1 MSRYRGPATL
11 ISSDGTEVDVH
22 VDLRTKQASS
32 LREWSGTA
40 TIDNFDATDLHDR
53 TLRLPDGR
61 EAQVTL
67 SSAAGW
73 SDVIA
78 LVGSGPP
85 PFA

>member
-11 ISSDGTEVDVH
+11 ISSDGAEADVH
-22 VDLRTKQASS
+22 VDLRSKQ
-32 LREWSGTA
+32 REWSGTA
-40 TIDNFDATDLHDR
+40 TIGDFDATGSLDR

-67 SSAAGW
+67 GGSAGW
-73 SDVIA
+73 SDVIS
-78 LVGSGPP
+78 LVGTGPP

>member
-1 MSRYRGPATL
+1 VSRYRGPAVL
-11 ISSDGTEVDVH
+11 ISSGGAEVEVY
-22 VDLRTKQASS
+22 VDLRSKQ
-32 LREWSGTA
+32 REWSGTA
-40 TIDNFDATDLHDR
+40 TISGFDADDPHEQ

-67 SSAAGW
+67 GGSEAW
-73 SDVIA
+73 SDVIT

>member
-1 MSRYRGPATL
+1 VSRYRGPATL
-11 ISSDGTEVDVH
+11 ISSDGAEVEVY
-22 VDLRTKQASS
+22 VDLRAKQ
-32 LREWSGTA
+32 REWSGTA
-40 TIDNFDATDLHDR
+40 TIGDFDTAGLDDR

-67 SSAAGW
+67 GGSAAW
-73 SDVIA
+73 SDVIT

>member
-11 ISSDGTEVDVH
+11 ISSDGAEVEVY
-22 VDLRTKQASS
+22 VDLRSKQ
-32 LREWSGTA
+32 REWSGTA
-40 TIDNFDATDLHDR
+40 TISDFDVTGPHDR

-61 EAQVTL
+61 EAQVEL
-67 SSAAGW
+67 GGSATW
-73 SDVIA
+73 SDVVT

>member
-11 ISSDGTEVDVH
+11 ISSGGSEVEVY
-22 VDLRTKQASS
+22 VDLRAKQ
-32 LREWSGTA
+32 REWSGTV
-40 TIDNFDATDLHDR
+40 TITDFDADDPHDR

-67 SSAAGW
+67 GGSEAW
-73 SDVIA
+73 SDVIT
-78 LVGSGPP
+78 LLGSGPP

>member
-11 ISSDGTEVDVH
+11 ISSDGAEVEVH
-22 VDLRTKQASS
+22 VDLRAKQ
-32 LREWSGTA
+32 REWSGTA
-40 TIDNFDATDLHDR
+40 TIGDFDADGPHDR

-67 SSAAGW
+67 GDSAVW
-73 SDVIA
+73 SEVIA

>member
-11 ISSDGTEVDVH
+11 ITSDGAEVEVY
-22 VDLRTKQASS
+22 VDLRAKQ
-32 LREWSGTA
+32 REWSGTA
-40 TIDNFDATDLHDR
+40 TIGDFDSGEPHDL

-67 SSAAGW
+67 GGSAIW
-73 SDVIA
+73 SDVIS

-85 PFA
+85 PFG

>member
-11 ISSDGTEVDVH
+11 ISSDGAEVEVH
-22 VDLRTKQASS
+22 VDLRAKQ
-32 LREWSGTA
+32 REWSGTA
-40 TIDNFDATDLHDR
+40 TIGDFDATDRHDR

-67 SSAAGW
+67 SSSATW
-73 SDVIA
+73 SDVIT

>member
-1 MSRYRGPATL
+1 VSRYRGPATL
-11 ISSDGTEVDVH
+11 ISSGGSEVEVY
-22 VDLRTKQASS
+22 VDLRAKQ
-32 LREWSGTA
+32 REWSGTA
-40 TIDNFDATDLHDR
+40 TIADFDASAPHDQ

-67 SSAAGW
+67 GGSEAW

>member
-11 ISSDGTEVDVH
+11 IDNGGAEIEVY
-22 VDLRTKQASS
+22 VDLRSKQ
-32 LREWSGTA
+32 REWSGTA
-40 TIDNFDATDLHDR
+40 TIADFDAGDDDDR

-67 SSAAGW
+67 GGSEAW
-73 SDVIA
+73 SDVIT

-85 PFA
+85 PF

>member
-1 MSRYRGPATL
+1 MSRYRGSAIL
-11 ISSDGTEVDVH
+11 ISGDGAEVEVY
-22 VDLRTKQASS
+22 VDLRTKQ
-32 LREWSGTA
+32 REWSGTA
-40 TIDNFDATDLHDR
+40 TIGDFDATGSPAR

-67 SSAAGW
+67 GSSAAW
-73 SDVIA
+73 SDVIT

>member
-11 ISSDGTEVDVH
+11 ISSDGAEVEVY
-22 VDLRTKQASS
+22 VDLRAKQ
-32 LREWSGTA
+32 REWSGTA
-40 TIDNFDATDLHDR
+40 TIGDFDATGLHDR

-67 SSAAGW
+67 GGSAAW
-73 SDVIA
+73 SDVIT
-78 LVGSGPP
+78 LVGIGPP

>member
-11 ISSDGTEVDVH
+11 ISSGGTEVEVY
-22 VDLRTKQASS
+22 VDLRSRQ
-32 LREWSGTA
+32 REWSGTA
-40 TIDNFDATDLHDR
+40 TIADFDADDSHDR

-61 EAQVTL
+61 EAQVAL
-67 SSAAGW
+67 GGSESW
-73 SDVIA
+73 SDVVT

>member
-11 ISSDGTEVDVH
+11 ISSDGAEIEVY
-22 VDLRTKQASS
+22 VDLRAKQ
-32 LREWSGTA
+32 REWSGTA
-40 TIDNFDATDLHDR
+40 TIDDFDDAGSPDR

-67 SSAAGW
+67 GGSAAW
-73 SDVIA
+73 SDVVT

>member
-11 ISSDGTEVDVH
+11 IGSGGAEVEVY
-22 VDLRTKQASS
+22 VDLRSKQ
-32 LREWSGTA
+32 REWSGTA
-40 TIDNFDATDLHDR
+40 TIGDAGAADDDSLDR

-67 SSAAGW
+67 GGSAVW
-73 SDVIA
+73 SDVTP

-85 PFA
+85 PFG

>member
-11 ISSDGTEVDVH
+11 ISGDGTEAEVY
-22 VDLRTKQASS
+22 VDLRAKQ
-32 LREWSGTA
+32 REWSGTA
-40 TIDNFDATDLHDR
+40 TVGDLDADDSHDR

-67 SSAAGW
+67 GDSAVW
-73 SDVIA
+73 SDVIP
-78 LVGSGPP
+78 LTGSGPP

>member
-11 ISSDGTEVDVH
+11 ISSDGAEVEVY
-22 VDLRTKQASS
+22 VDLRSKQ
-32 LREWSGTA
+32 REWSGTA
-40 TIDNFDATDLHDR
+40 TIGDFDANGLHDR

-67 SSAAGW
+67 GGSAAW
-73 SDVIA
+73 SDVIT

-85 PFA
+85 PFV

>member
-1 MSRYRGPATL
+1 VSRYRGPATL
-11 ISSDGTEVDVH
+11 IGSGGAEVEVY
-22 VDLRTKQASS
+22 VDLRSKQ
-32 LREWSGTA
+32 REWSGTA
-40 TIDNFDATDLHDR
+40 TIDGFDADDPHDW

-67 SSAAGW
+67 GDSAVW
-73 SDVIA
+73 SDVIT

>member
-11 ISSDGTEVDVH
+11 ISSDGAEVDVH
-22 VDLRTKQASS
+22 VDLRSKQ
-32 LREWSGTA
+32 REWSGTA
-40 TIDNFDATDLHDR
+40 TIAGFVATDLDDR

-67 SSAAGW
+67 GDSAGW
-73 SDVIA
+73 SDVVSLA
-78 LVGSGPP
+78 GNGPP

>member
-11 ISSDGTEVDVH
+11 IGSDGDEIEVY
-22 VDLRTKQASS
+22 VDLRAKQ
-32 LREWSGTA
+32 REWSGTA
-40 TIDNFDATDLHDR
+40 TIGDFDASGAHDQ

-67 SSAAGW
+67 GGSAVW
-73 SDVIA
+73 SDVIT

>member
-1 MSRYRGPATL
+1 A
-11 ISSDGTEVDVH
+11 EVEVH
-22 VDLRTKQASS
+22 VDLRAKQ
-32 LREWSGTA
+32 REWSGTA
-40 TIDNFDATDLHDR
+40 TIGDFDVTDLHDR

-67 SSAAGW
+67 CGSVAW
-73 SDVIA
+73 SDVIT

>member
-11 ISSDGTEVDVH
+11 IGNGGAEVEVY
-22 VDLRTKQASS
+22 VDLRAKQ
-32 LREWSGTA
+32 REWSGTA
-40 TIDNFDATDLHDR
+40 TIGDFDADDPHDR

-67 SSAAGW
+67 GDSAVW
-73 SDVIA
+73 SDVVT